1 MTDEPRREPVSRR
14 GARRRH
20 RLRDFLAI
28 GTFFLVATAVGLVIA
43 TRQQEA
49 SVERVGELS
58 GVLADAG
65 GPFVNYLL
73 VGSDTREGADPNSP
87 DFGGIG
93 LAEETGGHRSDTIML
108 LHVDN
113 ERKRTSLMSIPRDLW
128 VDIPGFG
135 SDRINRSYTFGP
147 DVLVQ
152 TIQQNLGIPV
162 NHYVEVDFNSFK
174 RLIGALGGVDVCFDF
189 PTRDVNT
196 GLNVPSPGCYT
207 LDALQ
212 SLAYARSRY
221 YETYQDGEWVVD
233 GRADL
238 GRVAR
243 QQAFVEAAVKKA
255 IDQTASNPL
264 RASELI
270 DAAVSSLRVDPGTD
284 LSASA
289 EYLRPLAGGGIARYS
304 LPVVPE
310 DIDGKAVLVLG
321 ADAPSVLRYFAG
333 LDEPPA
339 P

>member
-1 MTDEPRREPVSRR
+1 MTDASGREPARPRRRR
-14 GARRRH
+14 TAP
-20 RLRDFLAI
+20 FVNFWSLAAV
-28 GTFFLVATAVGLVIA
+28 FVVASSIGLVVA

-49 SVERVGELS
+49 SVERVGALD
-58 GVLADAG
+58 GVLADAS
-65 GPFVNYLL
+65 GPFVNYLI

-93 LAEETGGHRSDTIML
+93 LAEETGGRRSDTIMI

-113 ERKRTSLMSIPRDLW
+113 ERKTTSIMSVPRDLW

-135 SDRINRSYTFGP
+135 PDRINRSYTFGP

-152 TIQQNLGIPV
+152 TIQQNLGVPV

-174 RLIGALGGVDVCFDF
+174 KLVGALGGVDVCFEH

-196 GLNVPSPGCYT
+196 GLNVPAPGCYT

-221 YETYQDGEWVVD
+221 YETLRDGEWVVD

-238 GRVAR
+238 GRVER
-243 QQAFVEAAVKKA
+243 QQQFVEAAVRKA
-255 IDQTASNPL
+255 VDQTASNPL

-270 DAAVSSLRVDPGTD
+270 SAAVSSLRVDPGTD
-284 LSASA
+284 LAASA
-289 EYLRPLAGGGIARYS
+289 EYLRPLAGGGITRFS
-304 LPVVPE
+304 LPVMPE
-310 DIDGKAVLVLG
+310 DIDGKSVLVLG
-321 ADAPSVLRYFAG
+321 AEAPTILRYFAG
-333 LDEPPA
+333 LDAPPA
-339 P
+339 S